1 MLWLFF
7 NFYKP
12 LTVLERHKAQ
22 DAAMYPYLKKTKK
35 KNLQNSKQT
44 NSSLRNVFFEFHKIK

>member
-35 KNLQNSKQT
+35 NKKPSKLQT
-44 NSSLRNVFFEFHKIK
+44 NKFITKERLF

>member
-22 DAAMYPYLKKTKK
+22 DAAMYPYLKKPKK
-35 KNLQNSKQT
+35 KKTFKTPNKQI
-44 NSSLRNVFFEFHKIK
+44 HH